1 MSVDVIGQDPAAF
14 DSDDPVCHGSNG
26 LIVRNDDDCGMTL
39 AAQIMEELQN
49 ILAFG
54 SGSVS
59 RFVYPDENRIE
70 KLSNIKNLEEYINRT
85 QDMINKKR
93 SEMK

>member
-1 MSVDVIGQDPAAF
+1 MNKMGMKPYYMYRQKNILGGFENVGFSRPGKE
-14 DSDDPVCHGSNG
+14 SWYN
-26 LIVRNDDDCGMTL
+26 IV
-39 AAQIMEELQN
+39 IMEELQN